1 MTSTENAKVINRVTW
16 LGMII
21 NTILTVLKLCA
32 GIFAHS
38 QVLVA
43 DAVHSLSDLSTDV
56 AILVGVR
63 FWEQPADEE
72 HPHGHAKIE
81 TVVTVFIGVVLF
93 FVGAGLARMAIV
105 SIDDLL
111 AGGKLPMPGQF
122 AFYAALISIVSKE
135 FLYQITARAGSRM
148 GSTALIAN
156 AWHHRSDAISSIP
169 AALAVLGCMLFGEKY
184 VYLDPVGTV
193 LVSCMIMY
201 VAFKIVRPAFS
212 TLLDAGVSKEK
223 VETIRQVILANPSI
237 QGVHKIRTRSLGCG
251 NIAVDLHIQVD
262 PHMEVSEAHT
272 LCHRIQEELHSQDEK
287 FVDVAVHVEPLTK

>member
-1 MTSTENAKVINRVTW
+1 MTSTENAKIINRVTW

-21 NTILTVLKLCA
+21 NAILTVLKFCA

-81 TVVTVFIGVVLF
+81 TVVTVFIGVILF
-93 FVGAGLARMAIV
+93 LVGTGLARMAIT
-105 SIDDLL
+105 SIDELL
-111 AGGKLPMPGQF
+111 DGKKLALPGQF
-122 AFYAALISIVSKE
+122 AFYAAIVSIVSKE

-169 AALAVLGCMLFGEKY
+169 AALAILGCMVFGEKY
-184 VYLDPVGTV
+184 VYLDPVGTI
-193 LVSCMIMY
+193 LVSGMIMY
-201 VAFKIVRPAFS
+201 VAVKIVLPAFS

-223 VETIRQVILANPSI
+223 VETIRKLVLANPSI

-262 PHMEVSEAHT
+262 PHMEVYEAHW
-272 LCHRIQEELHSQDEK
+272 LCHRIQEELHAQDEK